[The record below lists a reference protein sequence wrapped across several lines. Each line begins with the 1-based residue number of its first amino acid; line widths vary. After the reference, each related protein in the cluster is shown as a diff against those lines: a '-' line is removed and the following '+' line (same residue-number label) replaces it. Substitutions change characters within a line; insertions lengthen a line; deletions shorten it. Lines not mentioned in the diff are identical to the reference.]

1 MTTYARGK
9 KWADAGVEVNER
21 RRAQPEDRQFQLEAE
36 FGMTGDQPAAVSRLT
51 DGVEKGIPR
60 QSLMGVTGSGKTFTM
75 ANVVQQVQKPTLV
88 MAHNKT
94 LAAQL
99 ASEFKEFF
107 PHNAVE
113 YFVSYYDYYQPE
125 AYVPQSDTYI
135 EKDSSVNEE
144 LDKLRLSATTSLLTR
159 RDVLI
164 VASVSCIYGLG
175 DPQDYFNLVAQ
186 VKVGEIRNRSQLV
199 RQLVDMQYD
208 RNDLDLSR
216 AKFRVRGD
224 VLELVPAYEE
234 AAVRIQFFGD
244 EVERIVQ
251 LDPLTGE
258 MLAELPQVAIYPANH
273 FVTTKDKL
281 DLAVEGIREEL
292 EWRLRELRDTGKIL
306 EAARLESR
314 TNYDLEMLQETG
326 FCSGVE
332 NYARHLSQ
340 RPAGSAPWTLL
351 DYFPEDYLLFVDES
365 HMTLPQVRG
374 MYHGDISRKKTLVEF
389 GFRLPSALD
398 NRPLNFEEYESRIN
412 QVVYVSATPGPFE
425 LQHSRQVVEQ
435 VIRPTGLLDPTIE
448 VLPTTG
454 QIDDLL
460 WRIKDR
466 VQRAERVLVTTLT
479 KRMAEELADYLS
491 EMGIRNTYLHSDIE
505 TLDRIEILRDLRL
518 GVYDVIVGINLLREG
533 LDLPE
538 VSMVAILDADKEG
551 YLRSETSMIQ
561 TIGRAARHAN
571 GHVVMYADRMTD
583 SMQKA
588 IDETSRRR
596 QLQTEHNQ
604 RHGIE
609 PQSIQ
614 KEVHDITEGIKA
626 IAENRA
632 RYNTVRKEMSRADM
646 FKGGQGPGSADEGR
660 RQIAPVRE
668 GGPVPR
674 RDFRV
679 APSAGRGG
687 KDTGSGWRLELA
699 SLLLQRPNVVDHV
712 PDLLFRKLTAQGSHP
727 RTGNAVSNETE
738 QVGFRVQRYVNH
750 QVCGWRVQRRPR
762 RPVPPA
768 PLAVA
773 GLADLH
779 VSCRP
784 RLQRC
789 RRRREGVQQY
799 FVPSDTELGVEQQH
813 QTGGGASHTG
823 GHHPCA
829 GAGEPSRPAAT
840 RSLRTESPRP
850 VARLPAADYAVSGEG
865 EIAALPAA
873 PVASASNRKAVR
885 ASKASGRRTTSSA
898 CHTPAMLS

>member
-9 KWADAGVEVNER
+9 KWAEAGKQVNDR
-21 RRAQPEDRQFQLEAE
+21 RNARPEDRPFQLAAE
-36 FGMTGDQPAAVSRLT
+36 FGMTGDQPAAVQRLAE
-51 DGVEKGIPR
+51 GVDQGVAR

-75 ANVVQQVQKPTLV
+75 ANIVQQVQRPTLV

-99 ASEFKEFF
+99 AQEFKEFF

-186 VKVGEIRNRSQLV
+186 VKVGEIRSRSQLV

-208 RNDLDLSR
+208 RNDLELSR

-251 LDPLTGE
+251 VDPLTGE
-258 MLAELPQVAIYPANH
+258 MLAELPQVAVYPANH
-273 FVTTKDKL
+273 FVTTKEKL
-281 DLAVEGIREEL
+281 DLAVAGIRDEL
-292 EWRLRELRDTGKIL
+292 EWRLRELRDAGKIL

-314 TNYDLEMLQETG
+314 TNYDVEMLQETG

-340 RPAGSAPWTLL
+340 RAEGSAPWTLL
-351 DYFPEDYLLFVDES
+351 DYFPEDYLMFVDES

-374 MYHGDISRKKTLVEF
+374 MYGGDISRKKTLVEF

-398 NRPLNFEEYESRIN
+398 NRPLSFDEYEDHIN
-412 QVVYVSATPGPFE
+412 QVVYVSATPGPYE
-425 LQHSRQVVEQ
+425 LQQSRQVVEQ
-435 VIRPTGLLDPTIE
+435 VIRPTGLLDPTVE
-448 VLPTTG
+448 VLPTRG

-460 WRIKDR
+460 VRIKER
-466 VQRAERVLVTTLT
+466 VESAERVLVTTLT

-538 VSMVAILDADKEG
+538 VSLVAILDADKEG
-551 YLRSETSMIQ
+551 YLRSDTSMIQ
-561 TIGRAARHAN
+561 TIGRAARHSN
-571 GHVVMYADRMTD
+571 GHVVMYADKVTD
-583 SMQKA
+583 SMKRA

-596 QLQTEHNQ
+596 QLQSEHNK

-632 RYNTVRKEMSRADM
+632 RYNVVRKEMSRADM
-646 FKGGQGPGSADEGR
+646 FKVVKDLEVQMKDAAKGLQFEKAAQFRDEIFELR
-660 RQIAPVRE
+660 RLLA
-668 GGPVPR
+668 
-674 RDFRV
+674 
-679 APSAGRGG
+679 
-687 KDTGSGWRLELA
+687 LEEKTL
-699 SLLLQRPNVVDHV
+699 
-712 PDLLFRKLTAQGSHP
+712 
-727 RTGNAVSNETE
+727 
-738 QVGFRVQRYVNH
+738 
-750 QVCGWRVQRRPR
+750 
-762 RPVPPA
+762 
-768 PLAVA
+768 
-773 GLADLH
+773 
-779 VSCRP
+779 
-784 RLQRC
+784 
-789 RRRREGVQQY
+789 
-799 FVPSDTELGVEQQH
+799 
-813 QTGGGASHTG
+813 
-823 GHHPCA
+823 
-829 GAGEPSRPAAT
+829 
-840 RSLRTESPRP
+840 
-850 VARLPAADYAVSGEG
+850 
-865 EIAALPAA
+865 A
-873 PVASASNRKAVR
+873 PVAD
-885 ASKASGRRTTSSA
+885 
-898 CHTPAMLS
+898 